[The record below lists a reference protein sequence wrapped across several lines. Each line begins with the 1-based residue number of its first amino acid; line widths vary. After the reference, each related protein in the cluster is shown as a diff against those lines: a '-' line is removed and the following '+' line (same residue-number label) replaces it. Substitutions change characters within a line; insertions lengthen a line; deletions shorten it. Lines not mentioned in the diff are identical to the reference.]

1 MSNGYKEEKEPTYMG
16 IPRKEIAWF
25 PAIDYDK
32 CAACMSCV
40 DFCPHGVY
48 RMENGKPAV
57 KYPYQCI
64 VGCTN
69 CKSKCANDSISF
81 PSTEIIYAAKKKY
94 GITK

>member
-1 MSNGYKEEKEPTYMG
+1 MSNGYEEEKEPTYIG

-32 CAACMSCV
+32 CAVCMSCV

-69 CKSKCANDSISF
+69 CKSKCENDSISF

-94 GITK
+94 GITE